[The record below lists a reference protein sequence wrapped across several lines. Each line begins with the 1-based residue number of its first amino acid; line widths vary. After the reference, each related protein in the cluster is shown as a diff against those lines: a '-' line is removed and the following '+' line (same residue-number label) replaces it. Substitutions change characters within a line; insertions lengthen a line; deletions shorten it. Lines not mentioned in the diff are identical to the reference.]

1 MMRIPYDIVRDG
13 LSAINQAAARLA
25 EAQQQV
31 ATGRRINAV
40 GDDPLAA
47 QQAVGEHATLGTID
61 AYSSTVNAASAR
73 LASVDATLSSF
84 GDKLASAVA
93 TALSAKGSSATP
105 QTRAA
110 AAAEIRSIRD
120 SLLTDIN
127 SQFNGSATFAGTQ
140 VNSQAYALV
149 GGAWTYQGD
158 SATTQLAV
166 DQGRVV
172 SVTFDGQAIAQGSD
186 AKDVFTTLDD
196 LVTAINAGD
205 DNAIGV
211 EVAGVERAFDRTLRA
226 QGRLGADERGLDD
239 VTARLG
245 ALRRAADTRRA
256 SLEDA
261 NMAEAVTRLTSA
273 QTAYQSALASVS
285 SIERVSL
292 LDYLR

>member
-1 MMRIPYDIVRDG
+1 
-13 LSAINQAAARLA
+13 
-25 EAQQQV
+25 
-31 ATGRRINAV
+31 
-40 GDDPLAA
+40 
-47 QQAVGEHATLGTID
+47 
-61 AYSSTVNAASAR
+61 
-73 LASVDATLSSF
+73 
-84 GDKLASAVA
+84 
-93 TALSAKGSSATP
+93 
-105 QTRAA
+105 
-110 AAAEIRSIRD
+110 
-120 SLLTDIN
+120 
-127 SQFNGSATFAGTQ
+127 
-140 VNSQAYALV
+140 
-149 GGAWTYQGD
+149 
-158 SATTQLAV
+158 
-166 DQGRVV
+166 V

-196 LVTAINAGD
+196 LITAINAGND
-205 DNAIGV
+205 TAIGV